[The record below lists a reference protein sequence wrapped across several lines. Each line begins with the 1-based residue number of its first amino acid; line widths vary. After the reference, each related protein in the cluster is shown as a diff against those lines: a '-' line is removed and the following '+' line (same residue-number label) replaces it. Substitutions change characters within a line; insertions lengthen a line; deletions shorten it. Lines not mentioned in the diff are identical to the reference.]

1 MHIHRVPITLD
12 PDFITECVNMC
23 NSFCWFLAESER
35 FQGAKFDICH
45 GHDWLA
51 AKVCVCVCARARV
64 RACMLAHAPPSIH
77 PSIQAVMQCKNMGRN
92 TVATIHSTEYG
103 RCGNVNYGGQSARIR
118 KIEEEMVLAAD
129 RIISVCAYVCVMFAV

>member
-12 PDFITECVNMC
+12 PDFIAECVNMC

-51 AKVCVCVCARARV
+51 AKVCVCVVVCV
-64 RACMLAHAPPSIH
+64 RACVCVGGCVSVCGCVRACVRACVHTHLHPSIH
-77 PSIQAVMQCKNMGRN
+77 PYR
-92 TVATIHSTEYG
+92 
-103 RCGNVNYGGQSARIR
+103 R
-118 KIEEEMVLAAD
+118 
-129 RIISVCAYVCVMFAV
+129 